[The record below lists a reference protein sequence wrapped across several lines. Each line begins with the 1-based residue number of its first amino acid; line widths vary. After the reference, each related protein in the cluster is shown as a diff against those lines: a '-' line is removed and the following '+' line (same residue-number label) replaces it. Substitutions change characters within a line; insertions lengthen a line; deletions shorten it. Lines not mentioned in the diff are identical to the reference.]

1 MFMSIGLSL
10 WVTKVV
16 SKVTKVFVYAK
27 INKKSKPIIK
37 WSPKYVYNET
47 KWNKYD
53 EIVMS
58 VRQTFYH

>member
-1 MFMSIGLSL
+1 MSTGLSL

-58 VRQTFYH
+58 VR